1 MNVNVSYNG
10 FSLADAASCVMMRL
24 PVPDLVWDMEALWKV
39 WNEPLPA
46 VDVPEAVPTD
56 AQEEAEPVN
65 QEAAK
70 AVIAELEEHIRRQM
84 PSRAKPVTYNGVT
97 YPSLTACAKA
107 FGLTVSACSRR
118 LQKGQPLD
126 KKLKAGGRPLV
137 PVTVNGAE
145 YPSMAAAAKALGVP
159 YQTLKERIQRGLPA
173 DMRKWSD
180 RGTPV
185 TYQGKE
191 YPSIEAL
198 ARATGISSQSWLY
211 RIRHNIPLN
220 TPWGKGGRK
229 QKTVAEPVP
238 EAPAAPAQE
247 PAVKP
252 VVINGK
258 EYQSLHDADEAERR
272 LKSEPKPSPLGTL
285 TMGGAPKS
293 RPVTYNGKEYPNM
306 EALAREYNR
315 HVSYCYDHIRKGL
328 PIVKKEERQEPDDV
342 DERSLREIRATPA
355 DEMKAW
361 QKKWKACRF
370 GGKKYTSLNAL
381 ADIAEV
387 SLGQAYKGVQN
398 SGTWLREDEI

>member
-46 VDVPEAVPTD
+46 IDAPEPVLTD

-97 YPSLTACAKA
+97 YPSLKACAKA

-159 YQTLKERIQRGLPA
+159 YQTLCSRIHKGQDLSMPKYA
-173 DMRKWSD
+173 DRCE
-180 RGTPV
+180 PI

-191 YPSIEAL
+191 YPSVEAL
-198 ARATGISSQSWLY
+198 SRATGISSRSWLY
-211 RIRHNIPLN
+211 RIRHNIPLD
-220 TPWGKGGRK
+220 TPWGKGGCKQRK
-229 QKTVAEPVP
+229 DELEKSAVPASEAEPKP
-238 EAPAAPAQE
+238 DNTEAVRQ
-247 PAVKP
+247 AVTALPPKP
-252 VVINGK
+252 NR
-258 EYQSLHDADEAERR
+258 YADEGNGRR
-272 LKSEPKPSPLGTL
+272 LKNCPCELDG
-285 TMGGAPKS
+285 
-293 RPVTYNGKEYPNM
+293 
-306 EALAREYNR
+306 RE
-315 HVSYCYDHIRKGL
+315 
-328 PIVKKEERQEPDDV
+328 
-342 DERSLREIRATPA
+342 
-355 DEMKAW
+355 
-361 QKKWKACRF
+361 
-370 GGKKYTSLNAL
+370 YTSLDTAAVIL
-381 ADIAEV
+381 DLT
-387 SLGQAYKGVQN
+387 LGEAYRQVMERGKFLKGRVK
-398 SGTWLREDEI
+398 